1 MANMRKKTQVSFV
14 IRDEEERRHKNGVS
28 SLQLDPIQGRLYSA
42 GRDGII
48 RVWHTGGGTQDRYIQ
63 SMEHHTDWVNDIV
76 LCCGGKNLISASSDT
91 TVKVWNAPKGF
102 CMSTLRTHKDYVRT
116 LAYAKDK
123 EQVASAGLDRAI
135 FLWDV
140 NTLTAL
146 TASNNTVTTSSL
158 VGNKESIY
166 SLAMNPPGTI
176 LVSGSTEK
184 VLRVWDPRNC
194 SRLMKLKGHS
204 DNVKA
209 LVVSRDGSQCV
220 SGSSD
225 GTIKLWSLSQQR
237 CVSTIRVHSEAVWAL
252 LATENFTHII
262 SGGRDRLVII
272 TELRNP
278 DNFMI
283 VCEETAPILKLC
295 FTADQQGVWVATS
308 DSDINCWKLPPLN
321 SLNSDM
327 YNQNNYNTNN
337 VYQTQP
343 LHHIAGGRA
352 IKHYTVLNGKRH
364 ILTKDTANNVVL
376 YDVLKACKVEDLG
389 EVDYEEEVKKCF
401 KMIYVPNWFNVDL
414 KTGMLTIHLGQD
426 ETDCFSAWVSAKE
439 AGLTTEMDQK
449 VNFGALLLQALLE
462 HWNHPNRVNEAGQKV
477 IGNNFFSVPLHTP
490 LIFSEVGGR
499 TLYRLQVGDAGG
511 ETESN
516 LLMETVPSW
525 VVDVAIEMAAP
536 KLNKLPFYLLPHS
549 SCQSKQDRQKKD
561 RLVAN
566 DFIQC
571 RKVAEHVVEKI
582 VGGGDVNGASAAKNS
597 EESVNESPEERVE
610 LLCCDQIY
618 CTKKKIDIV
627 EKKHC
632 NIGTI
637 GHVDHGKTTLT
648 SAITKVLSQHG
659 SAKYVSYDDIDKAPE
674 EKARGITINAAHVGY
689 STKARHYAHT
699 DCPGH
704 ADYIRNMISGASQ
717 MDAAILVVAAN
728 DGPMPQTREHLLL
741 AKQVG
746 IQYLIVYINKVDL
759 VDADVI
765 ELVEIEMREMLSDFG
780 YDGNKVPVI
789 MGSALKALNDDK
801 SEIGAPSILKLL
813 DTIDNYIPPIIRDL
827 EAPFLMPI
835 DNAFTVPGRGTV
847 IIGTIK
853 RGVMRKNDE
862 AELMGFGQNIKTTL
876 SDIQI
881 FRSSVPEAIAGDN
894 VGVLLR
900 GMKLRVVETGMLLCA
915 AKSETLS
922 NHFQAKVYFLS
933 RSEGGRKKPIFSKYS
948 QQMFSGTWNIACR
961 IDLEPTVDMMMP
973 GDHGVVY
980 LTLLES
986 MVMTQ
991 GQPFTIRENNVTV
1004 GTGIITATLK
1014 SVNVPNGKLGKVVL
1028 NHES

>member
-1 MANMRKKTQVSFV
+1 MSA
-14 IRDEEERRHKNGVS
+14 
-28 SLQLDPIQGRLYSA
+28 RL
-42 GRDGII
+42 
-48 RVWHTGGGTQDRYIQ
+48 
-63 SMEHHTDWVNDIV
+63 IV
-76 LCCGGKNLISASSDT
+76 RSI
-91 TVKVWNAPKGF
+91 
-102 CMSTLRTHKDYVRT
+102 
-116 LAYAKDK
+116 
-123 EQVASAGLDRAI
+123 
-135 FLWDV
+135 
-140 NTLTAL
+140 
-146 TASNNTVTTSSL
+146 
-158 VGNKESIY
+158 VGNIIQKSC
-166 SLAMNPPGTI
+166 
-176 LVSGSTEK
+176 
-184 VLRVWDPRNC
+184 DRNNITC
-194 SRLMKLKGHS
+194 SRFYASFL
-204 DNVKA
+204 NIE
-209 LVVSRDGSQCV
+209 SR
-220 SGSSD
+220 
-225 GTIKLWSLSQQR
+225 
-237 CVSTIRVHSEAVWAL
+237 
-252 LATENFTHII
+252 
-262 SGGRDRLVII
+262 
-272 TELRNP
+272 
-278 DNFMI
+278 
-283 VCEETAPILKLC
+283 
-295 FTADQQGVWVATS
+295 
-308 DSDINCWKLPPLN
+308 
-321 SLNSDM
+321 
-327 YNQNNYNTNN
+327 Y
-337 VYQTQP
+337 
-343 LHHIAGGRA
+343 
-352 IKHYTVLNGKRH
+352 
-364 ILTKDTANNVVL
+364 
-376 YDVLKACKVEDLG
+376 
-389 EVDYEEEVKKCF
+389 
-401 KMIYVPNWFNVDL
+401 
-414 KTGMLTIHLGQD
+414 
-426 ETDCFSAWVSAKE
+426 FS
-439 AGLTTEMDQK
+439 
-449 VNFGALLLQALLE
+449 
-462 HWNHPNRVNEAGQKV
+462 
-477 IGNNFFSVPLHTP
+477 
-490 LIFSEVGGR
+490 
-499 TLYRLQVGDAGG
+499 
-511 ETESN
+511 
-516 LLMETVPSW
+516 
-525 VVDVAIEMAAP
+525 
-536 KLNKLPFYLLPHS
+536 
-549 SCQSKQDRQKKD
+549 
-561 RLVAN
+561 
-566 DFIQC
+566 
-571 RKVAEHVVEKI
+571 
-582 VGGGDVNGASAAKNS
+582 
-597 EESVNESPEERVE
+597 
-610 LLCCDQIY
+610 
-618 CTKKKIDIV
+618 TKKKIDIV